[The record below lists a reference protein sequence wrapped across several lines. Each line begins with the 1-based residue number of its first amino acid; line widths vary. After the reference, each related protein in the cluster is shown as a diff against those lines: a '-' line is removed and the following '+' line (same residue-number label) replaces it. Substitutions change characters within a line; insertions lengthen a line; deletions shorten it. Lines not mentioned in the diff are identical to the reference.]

1 MYSNFD
7 YETDL
12 VVRFK
17 LEVTKAVFCNVLF
30 SLSFICVVLRNK
42 PNFALK
48 LSLCFISATKLSLL
62 WNPAVAKGFSAV
74 FTVYSIEQP
83 QNPIT
88 DTGNNR
94 QNYKFLSPHRY
105 CQ

>member
-1 MYSNFD
+1 MFTSYNLKTLYIYSSFD

-17 LEVTKAVFCNVLF
+17 LKVTKAVFCNVLLF
-30 SLSFICVVLRNK
+30 CLSFIYVVLLNK

-48 LSLCFISATKLSLL
+48 LSLCFIIATKLSLL
-62 WNPAVAKGFSAV
+62 WNPTVVKSCSAV

-88 DTGNNR
+88 DTRNR
-94 QNYKFLSPHRY
+94 K
-105 CQ
+105 